1 MGPIGSFMGLWV
13 HLFTRLRAHG
23 LIDSKVHGLMACHG
37 IWVHLFM
44 GARAHGLIGSKLHG
58 FNGRGMQQWDAMGGN
73 GMQRPIHRF
82 GITLATHSTGGKG
95 RQWEA
100 MGSNAA
106 TDLGY
111 TLTGRDATE
120 GNGRQY
126 PGHRFWDTRSLVL

>member
-1 MGPIGSFMGLWV
+1 MGSLIFKGAW
-13 HLFTRLRAHG
+13 AHG
-23 LIDSKVHGLMACHG
+23 MPWDLGPFVHGCKGSWAHWLKA
-37 IWVHLFM
+37 
-44 GARAHGLIGSKLHG
+44 ARFQWEGDATKWDAIG
-58 FNGRGMQQWDAMGGN
+58 QWDATAN
-73 GMQRPIHRF
+73 PPIWDH
-82 GITLATHSTGGKG
+82 ASHSLDG
-95 RQWEA
+95 RQREA